1 MDEITRR
8 PFEFEGYVLDPTRR
22 SLWGGGRDIEL
33 RPKSFDVL
41 AYLVENAGRLVLKD
55 EIMRAGWP
63 GVTVSDESLTRCVSD
78 VRLALDDGAQKIIK
92 TIPRRGYMFA
102 APVARGGFGAYAG
115 SAAPAALPEDPGTSP
130 PHEERTAATRRS
142 LRLGSAA
149 AMILLAVVAV
159 AFASWRAPP
168 NLPPADRP
176 SIAVL
181 PFAVAGGDAGQ
192 GHLSEGLSEDLT
204 TNLSRFGDLFVVA
217 HQSAKH
223 FKDKPFD
230 AGRIG
235 RELGVRYLLTGSVRR
250 EAARVRLT
258 AQLVNAATAHQLW
271 AETYDRQF
279 ADVFAI
285 QDEVT
290 RWTVATLVAHVAK
303 SELDRVLRRKPS
315 NIPAYEDVLR
325 ANALT
330 RGRPNNPA
338 AIAEAKALYE
348 RALAEDPRDARA
360 LQGLANVHFLAW
372 AAEKTPE
379 YQQPP
384 VLDRALTLAQQAAD
398 LDGTR
403 AEAHATLGWIL
414 TFQNRFED
422 AVAQFEHAFRLNPN
436 FVDGRYGMLLS
447 HVGRAPEA
455 IDYMKRAMR
464 FDPFHPPSYTYWLG
478 KGHYFSGND
487 GEAIRLIRSGAE
499 RQPGTLPPR
508 VLLAA
513 IAARLGR
520 HEEASAAAAEIMA
533 MRPGFTITD
542 WLKFIR
548 IVDRDYAER
557 LIGDLRKAGLPG

>member
-1 MDEITRR
+1 MDEMTRR
-8 PFEFEGYVLDPTRR
+8 PFQFEGYVLDVTRR
-22 SLWGGGRDIEL
+22 SLSTGGREVEL
-33 RPKSFDVL
+33 RPKSFAVL
-41 AYLVENAGRLVLKD
+41 AYLVENAGRVVIKD
-55 EIMRAGWP
+55 EIMQTVWP
-63 GVTVSDESLTRCVSD
+63 DVTVADESLTRCVSD
-78 VRLALDDGAQKIIK
+78 VRQALDDGTQKIIK
-92 TIPRRGYMFA
+92 TIPRRGYLFA
-102 APVARGGFGAYAG
+102 APVVRAGLGGYSDRPAL
-115 SAAPAALPEDPGTSP
+115 APLPNGEAVSS
-130 PHEERTAATRRS
+130 ERAEQTGFPRWY
-142 LRLGSAA
+142 LRLGAA
-149 AMILLAVVAV
+149 AAITVLAVVAV
-159 AFASWRAPP
+159 AFMYWRTLASVAPT
-168 NLPPADRP
+168 DRP

-181 PFAVAGGDAGQ
+181 SFTVSSTDPDQ
-192 GHLSEGLSEDLT
+192 GYLSEGLSEDLT
-204 TNLSRFGDLFVVA
+204 TNLSRFGELFVVA

-230 AGRIG
+230 AGKIG

-250 EAARVRLT
+250 DAARVRIS

-271 AETYDRQF
+271 AESYDREVAEF
-279 ADVFAI
+279 FAI

-290 RWTVATLVAHVAK
+290 QRIVTTLVAHVAK
-303 SELDRVLRRKPS
+303 SEYDRVLREKPD
-315 NIPAYEDVLR
+315 NIVAYESVLR

-330 RGRPNNPA
+330 RGRPNNLA

-348 RALAEDPRDARA
+348 RALADDPRYARA

-372 AAEKTPE
+372 AAEGAPE
-379 YQQPP
+379 YQQQP
-384 VLDRALTLAQQAAD
+384 VLDRALALAQQAVD
-398 LDGTR
+398 LDGAR

-414 TFQNRFED
+414 FFQNRFAE

-478 KGHYFSGND
+478 KGHYFNGNYD
-487 GEAIRLIRSGAE
+487 EAFGLIRSGAE

-513 IAARLGR
+513 VAARLGR
-520 HEEASAAAAEIMA
+520 HDEARATAAEIMA
-533 MRPGFTITD
+533 MRPGFTIVD

-548 IVDRDYAER
+548 VVDRNYAER
-557 LIGDLRKAGLPG
+557 LMADLRKAGLPD